1 MKSFLLSGF
10 LNIWENINKCPS
22 EAINQA
28 ANANGVC
35 ETPGPVQLVILITNL
50 VKVALTLVGTVALL
64 FLIIGGFYYITSAG
78 NPDNVGKAK
87 QTILYSIIGLILAI
101 VSYAIINFIIN
112 QIQ

>member
-1 MKSFLLSGF
+1 MKSLFLKIILSLQLPDLWGG
-10 LNIWENINKCPS
+10 NINKGNPDLEDLS
-22 EAINQA
+22 QLIRNIANIAIA
-28 ANANGVC
+28 
-35 ETPGPVQLVILITNL
+35 
-50 VKVALTLVGTVALL
+50 LVGTVALL

-112 QIQ
+112 KIQ

>member
-1 MKSFLLSGF
+1 MKSLFLKIILSLQLPDLWGG
-10 LNIWENINKCPS
+10 NINKGNPDLEDLS
-22 EAINQA
+22 QLIRNIANIAIA
-28 ANANGVC
+28 
-35 ETPGPVQLVILITNL
+35 
-50 VKVALTLVGTVALL
+50 LVGTVALL